1 MLKIKKIDV
10 PIILCCIG
18 LFVFSYILRER
29 LLGSVALVNF
39 VVYYA
44 LYYGYK
50 QKTMILPTNAS
61 KRFMTF
67 MIWVTYVLC
76 AAFILFTVKGNEWS
90 TIRKILLIFVY
101 ILPSTFVTCS
111 IRKNELTEHYIA
123 IWLGFLQVI
132 CRTMCVFWIADKVL
146 GNSIQKIWVNL
157 YASNTLASLV
167 RSGRFVSY
175 FGHSLENTAIFI
187 MLLIWTTIYKNEY
200 PSQKNTYILD
210 VEVSIFGIA
219 ICGSKSGLIL
229 ALLLVLLCNVGLKKT
244 KYMIAILL
252 LFGVLYISGI
262 FDLVISR
269 LLDGIAI
276 GDLSTA
282 RNSALETLML
292 RGIISFDFYKGHPFK
307 YNDVAMTAALEY
319 PFLQWSFTCGIL
331 FTIVQYLMY
340 FVYPGIRVLLSKK
353 WCVLICMLV
362 LMAFYNG
369 NNGIV
374 SFNDDLLMYSIN
386 IWLIVQVAF
395 NNTVEEKHG

>member
-18 LFVFSYILRER
+18 LFVFPYILRER
-29 LLGSVALVNF
+29 LLGSIALVNF

-61 KRFMTF
+61 KRFLTF
-67 MIWVTYVLC
+67 MIWVSYVLC

-111 IRKNELTEHYIA
+111 IRNNELTEHYIA

-167 RSGRFVSY
+167 RSGRLVSY
-175 FGHSLENTAIFI
+175 FGHALENAAIFI

-200 PSQKNTYILD
+200 PSQKNTYIFD
-210 VEVSIFGIA
+210 VAVSIFGIA

-244 KYMIAILL
+244 KYMVAILL
-252 LFGVLYISGI
+252 LFGALYISGI

-269 LLDGIAI
+269 LLDGIAT

-282 RNSALETLML
+282 RNSSLETLML
-292 RGIISFDFYKGHPFK
+292 RGIISFDFYKGHPLK

-331 FTIVQYLMY
+331 FTIVQ
-340 FVYPGIRVLLSKK
+340 
-353 WCVLICMLV
+353 
-362 LMAFYNG
+362 
-369 NNGIV
+369 
-374 SFNDDLLMYSIN
+374 
-386 IWLIVQVAF
+386 
-395 NNTVEEKHG
+395 